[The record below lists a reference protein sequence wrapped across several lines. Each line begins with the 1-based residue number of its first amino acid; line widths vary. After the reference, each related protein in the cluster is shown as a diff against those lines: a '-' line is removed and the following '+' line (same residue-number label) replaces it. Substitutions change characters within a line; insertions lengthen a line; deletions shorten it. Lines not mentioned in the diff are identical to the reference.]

1 MRTLM
6 MAAVLALGISGAALA
21 DPMASAYGNTVS
33 ITYPNGAVAKMH
45 IDADGT
51 YMTTAPDGAT
61 AKGSWK
67 IEGGNTCFTQTEPAP
82 PASMGANCS
91 PTADK
96 KVGDSWTAPGPNG
109 STLTVSIVAGR

>member
-21 DPMASAYGNTVS
+21 DPMASAYGNTVT

-51 YMTTAPDGAT
+51 YVTKTPDGASS
-61 AKGSWK
+61 KGTWK
-67 IEGGNTCFTQTEPAP
+67 IDGGNTCFSQTEPAP
-82 PASMGANCS
+82 PAGMAANCS
-91 PTADK
+91 PTAEK

-109 STLTVSIVAGR
+109 STITVAIVAGR